1 MPRLC
6 RFHDL
11 HNGRAVFVNP
21 ATVRYVTAA
30 HGNGNSG
37 AVIHFDNDHKIEVA
51 GTVDQA
57 VRALDDAYT

>member
-11 HNGRAVFVNP
+11 HDGRAVFVNP

-30 HGNGNSG
+30 HGNGNS
-37 AVIHFDNDHKIEVA
+37 AAIIHKIEVT